1 MTIDHRWP
9 LAARHFPLGEI
20 RRVLS
25 GTPRRANW
33 FVAGVIIRSHPLARL
48 RLPAARRASVQLLR
62 NGAHHVCTHIIANPT
77 LAREWIVF
85 FKKDGGRSYFL
96 VDESDEVMSFRRLD
110 DAVKELRGLG
120 IKFAEIHL

>member
-33 FVAGVIIRSHPLARL
+33 FVAGVIIRSHPLTRL
-48 RLPAARRASVQLLR
+48 RLPAARRESRHDGALFLQLQAADGRYVARTIPSPQLSAPPETEWLIR
-62 NGAHHVCTHIIANPT
+62 SIRRE
-77 LAREWIVF
+77 LAVPGMEMAMAAR
-85 FKKDGGRSYFL
+85 
-96 VDESDEVMSFRRLD
+96 
-110 DAVKELRGLG
+110 
-120 IKFAEIHL
+120 